1 MKSFGKTYIFL
12 EKLIPAL
19 FFVSIFLV
27 MLMEIFSRQF
37 FGKSWAW
44 NTEYCR
50 YALVWVTFLGCV
62 YVRREGSHIKVSA
75 LYDYFD
81 GKGWTRATYVMDV
94 IQGIVAIA
102 FWFVLAFYGWRLSIR
117 VTRIISPALEVSLFW
132 LYLPTCV
139 CGVLAGIMEIIGFV
153 RLLQGKRPAGSAK
166 EIV

>member
-1 MKSFGKTYIFL
+1 MKSFSKTYILL

-19 FFVSIFLV
+19 FFVSIFFV

-62 YVRREGSHIKVSA
+62 YVRREGSHIKVTA
-75 LYDYFD
+75 LYDYFNS
-81 GKGWTRATYVMDV
+81 KGWTKLSYAMDV
-94 IQGIVAIA
+94 IQSIVAIA

-117 VTRIISPALEVSLFW
+117 VTRIISPALEVSQFW
-132 LYLPTCV
+132 LYLPTFI

-153 RLLQGKRPAGSAK
+153 GLLQGKRPAEPAK
-166 EIV
+166 ENV